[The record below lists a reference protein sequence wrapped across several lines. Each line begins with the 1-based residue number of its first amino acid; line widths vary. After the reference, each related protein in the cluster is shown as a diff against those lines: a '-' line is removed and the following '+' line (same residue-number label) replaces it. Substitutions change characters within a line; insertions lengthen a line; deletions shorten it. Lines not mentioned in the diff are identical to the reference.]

1 MLGGGNFV
9 ERGADG
15 SISLSDGDDM
25 SLREGDAG
33 LPLQSVIII
42 K

>member
-1 MLGGGNFV
+1 MLGGGNLV

-25 SLREGDAG
+25 SLREEDAG
-33 LPLQSVIII
+33 LPLQSVLVI